1 MGLMKSCKNYR
12 AEHSGNEELAAVHN
26 EAILHTEVAP
36 RSPKFFQV
44 GREVTL
50 VVRESRLNKLNEVLV
65 LAVIVGMVMELL
77 KTKVAFMLGSKL
89 GRLEASDR

>member
-1 MGLMKSCKNYR
+1 M
-12 AEHSGNEELAAVHN
+12 
-26 EAILHTEVAP
+26 
-36 RSPKFFQV
+36 
-44 GREVTL
+44 
-50 VVRESRLNKLNEVLV
+50 VRESCLNKLNKVLV